1 MLKSLFPTR
10 SLVLFLMIG
19 FVDLLTTA
27 WLHAR
32 GLIVELNPL
41 MRTVLSY
48 GEGYFVLVK
57 GLTLAALWV
66 VMVQHSR
73 KDIVFVRKACTAGA
87 IAYVG
92 LWCVWFF
99 SAR

>member
-10 SLVLFLMIG
+10 TLTLFLSIG
-19 FVDLLTTA
+19 VDDLITTA

-41 MRTVLSY
+41 MRAALAY
-48 GEGYFVLVK
+48 GEWYFVLIK
-57 GLTLAALWV
+57 GLTLLALWV
-66 VMVQHSR
+66 VMAYYSQRDVN
-73 KDIVFVRKACTAGA
+73 FVRRACSLGA
-87 IAYVG
+87 LAYVA
-92 LWCVWFF
+92 LWVTWFF